1 MRLGALLGTL
11 LAFSSA
17 CLPSTFARSVTGD
30 RVLVLVPAVEAALH
44 EYSVF
49 LDSLE
54 RRGFDVSVR
63 AAANSS
69 VVLHTDGDRLYD
81 HVALLAP
88 AAKRLGAA
96 LSVQDFIDFVDTGG
110 NMLVAASAA
119 LSDFQRR
126 LAVQFGVEFDKRGT
140 AVIDHSHY
148 LRTKAP
154 SNHTIVAA
162 SRLSNIPAVLSPPLL
177 ADEHRA
183 IYFEG
188 IAHSYDSQI
197 PLLAPLLTGSRS
209 TYSGSPATAERPS
222 SKSTQE
228 QLSGR
233 SLGLVSVFQSRSN
246 ARVVFAGS
254 TALFSDALIS
264 AEHSANG
271 PFVTD
276 ISQWAFQEKAVLRE
290 IAHRHHLA
298 SAASSSSSSEQPDH
312 YRVAN
317 VISYEIDLSVYHD
330 DKWHP
335 YIADDV
341 QFEATMLDPYLR
353 LTLNHTQSADSDA
366 VATYHG
372 DIKLPD
378 RYGTFTFSVNYKR
391 TGLSSID
398 VQDTVAIWP
407 LRHDEY
413 PRFLSA
419 AYPYYAGSFVMVAGF
434 LALCAAWLW
443 NTEPAPKSS
452 KPKSS

>member
-1 MRLGALLGTL
+1 MRLGALLRTW
-11 LAFSSA
+11 LAFSSI
-17 CLPSTFARSVTGD
+17 CLPSASARSVTGD
-30 RVLVLVPAVEAALH
+30 RLLVLVPAVEAAIH
-44 EYSVF
+44 DYSIF
-49 LDSLE
+49 LDSLK
-54 RRGFDVSVR
+54 RRGFEVSIR
-63 AAANSS
+63 DAANSS
-69 VVLHTDGDRLYD
+69 IVLHIDGDRLYD

-88 AAKRLGAA
+88 AAKRFGAA
-96 LSVQDFIDFVDTGG
+96 LSIHDFIHFVNTGG
-110 NMLVAASAA
+110 NMIVAASAA
-119 LSDFQRR
+119 LSDFHRR
-126 LAVQFGVEFDKRGT
+126 LAAQFGVEFDKHGT

-148 LRTKAP
+148 LSSKVS

-162 SRLSNIPAVLSPPLL
+162 SRLSHIPAVLSPPLL
-177 ADEHRA
+177 ADEHPT

-188 IAHSYDSQI
+188 IAHNYDSQI

-209 TYSGSPATAERPS
+209 TYSGSSVAVDRPS
-222 SKSTQE
+222 LKSTQA

-233 SLGLVSVFQSRSN
+233 SLGLVSIFQSRSN
-246 ARVVFAGS
+246 ARVVFSGS
-254 TALFSDALIS
+254 SALFSDALVG
-264 AEHSANG
+264 AEHSTNG
-271 PFVTD
+271 LFIND
-276 ISQWAFQEKAVLRE
+276 ISQWAFQEKSVLRE
-290 IAHRHHLA
+290 VDHRHRLA
-298 SAASSSSSSEQPDH
+298 SAAPSSLQPDH
-312 YRVAN
+312 YRVSN
-317 VISYEIDLSVYHD
+317 VINYEIDLSVYYEN
-330 DKWHP
+330 KWHP

-353 LTLNHTQSADSDA
+353 LTLNRTQVPKSAT

-391 TGLSSID
+391 AGFSSIN
-398 VQDTVAIWP
+398 VHDTVAIWP

-443 NTEPAPKSS
+443 NTGPTSKSS

>member
-1 MRLGALLGTL
+1 MRLGASLWKW
-11 LAFSSA
+11 LAFSSI
-17 CLPSTFARSVTGD
+17 CLPLVLSRSITGD
-30 RVLVLVPAVEAALH
+30 RLLVLVPAVEVAIQ

-54 RRGFDVSVR
+54 RRGFDVSIR
-63 AAANSS
+63 ATTNSS
-69 VVLHTDGDRLYD
+69 VALHMDGDRLYD

-88 AAKRLGAA
+88 AAKRIGAA
-96 LSVQDFIDFVDTGG
+96 LSVHDFIDFVDSGG
-110 NMLVAASAA
+110 NMLVAASAV
-119 LSDFQRR
+119 LSDLQRR
-126 LAVQFGVEFDKRGT
+126 LAAQFGVEFDRRGT

-148 LRTKAP
+148 LHSKSP
-154 SNHTIVAA
+154 NNHTIVAA
-162 SRLSNIPAVLSPPLL
+162 SRLSHIPAVLSSPLL
-177 ADEHRA
+177 TDNHPT

-188 IAHSYDSQI
+188 IAHSYDSQT
-197 PLLAPLLTGSRS
+197 PLLTPLLTGSRS
-209 TYSGSPATAERPS
+209 TYSGLPATAERPS
-222 SKSTQE
+222 STSAQA

-254 TALFSDALIS
+254 SALFSDALIG
-264 AEHSANG
+264 AERSANG

-290 IAHRHHLA
+290 IAHRHRLA
-298 SAASSSSSSEQPDH
+298 SAVLTSAQPDH
-312 YRVAN
+312 YRIVN
-317 VISYEIDLSVYHD
+317 DIIYEIDLSVYYD

-335 YIADDV
+335 YIADDI

-353 LTLNHTQSADSDA
+353 LTLNHTQAADSDA
-366 VATYHG
+366 FATYHG

-391 TGLSSID
+391 TGFSNVD
-398 VQDTVAIWP
+398 VRDTVAIRP

-419 AYPYYAGSFVMVAGF
+419 AYPYYVGSFVMVAGF

-443 NTEPAPKSS
+443 NVEPASKPS